1 MNALH
6 PLGQLIQSVED
17 SKGWT
22 VREIARR
29 IERADLNLSN
39 AYLGR
44 LKRKPITSVTY
55 ETIHALAV
63 GLDVPERT
71 VALAAVESMGVHDV
85 NPAEAGAAVAIARD
99 PSLSERDRRVLLA
112 VVREMQREDDEAAG
126 EQLEAEAGGVQLEG
140 DAERDGVKSK
150 PDTGGMKRWS
160 KHRQAA
166 FAERDDEVPWKRDD
180 FDLAAKRG
188 RNRGRETREL
198 QDAAGE
204 APDPP
209 APDDPA

>member
-63 GLDVPERT
+63 GLDVPERM

-150 PDTGGMKRWS
+150 PDTGGMKRWG
-160 KHRQAA
+160 RNRPLARMPRTDVQVT
-166 FAERDDEVPWKRDD
+166 AEDL
-180 FDLAAKRG
+180 DLAADEGESVRVPMDEAARQRG
-188 RNRGRETREL
+188 EES
-198 QDAAGE
+198 QDPGGDE
-204 APDPP
+204 P
-209 APDDPA
+209 A

>member
-63 GLDVPERT
+63 GLDVPERM

-126 EQLEAEAGGVQLEG
+126 EQLEAEAGGVQLESE
-140 DAERDGVKSK
+140 AEPDGV
-150 PDTGGMKRWS
+150 T
-160 KHRQAA
+160 QY
-166 FAERDDEVPWKRDD
+166 D
-180 FDLAAKRG
+180 FDLAADRG
-188 RNRGRETREL
+188 TSRRVSMDKAARLRGEES
-198 QDAAGE
+198 QDPGTDE
-204 APDPP
+204 P
-209 APDDPA
+209 A